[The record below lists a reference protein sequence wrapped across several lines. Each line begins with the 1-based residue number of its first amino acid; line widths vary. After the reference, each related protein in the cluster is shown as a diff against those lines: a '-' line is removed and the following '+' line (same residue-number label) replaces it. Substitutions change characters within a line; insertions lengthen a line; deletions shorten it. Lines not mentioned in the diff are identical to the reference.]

1 MRALILLAGM
11 ATVAAEPPGYV
22 RWPAAEL
29 KGLGA
34 KMAPKMNAQK
44 LAAEQLGK
52 FSNYSVMAAYREADG
67 EAELH
72 ETQHDVFI
80 VESGEGVVVLGGEVV
95 GSKSTGPGEIRGA
108 SIRGGRRLPLGAGD
122 VVSIPAR
129 TAHQVLVKPGG
140 RITYLIVKVNAIR

>member
-1 MRALILLAGM
+1 MRLPLLLMALGMLA
-11 ATVAAEPPGYV
+11 AQPPGYK

-34 KMAPKMNAQK
+34 KMASEMNAQK
-44 LAAEQLGK
+44 LAMRQLGK
-52 FSNYSVMAAYREADG
+52 FGNYNLQAAHREADG

-80 VESGEGVVVLGGEVV
+80 VESGEGIVVLGGEVE
-95 GSKSTGPGEIRGA
+95 GGRSTGPGEIRGS
-108 SIRGGRRLPLGAGD
+108 SIRGGQRMPLGAGD

-129 TAHQVLVKPGG
+129 TPHQVLVKPGG
-140 RITYLIVKVNAIR
+140 KITYLIVKINAG